1 MSQICQYLWRGITL
15 DQTGRETYDRRHK
28 TRVLC
33 DNLWG
38 KLPPVWNYDGSST
51 RQASTEN
58 SAVHII
64 PMKNYGHPNKVL
76 RDKGA
81 MLTLCATSLPNDTI
95 MATAEKIGLNKKD
108 LMLGF
113 ELECFMIDKLTCL
126 PVGFVQGCDQCTDHY
141 CSTSNKFV
149 DPRVQRFLDEVLETG
164 LAMGIALTGH
174 NVEVAYG
181 QIELQVCDNAINAC
195 HDLEV
200 LKYLME
206 YIGNKLEYNIYIDYT
221 CKPLGPNHNGS
232 GMHTNFSNSEMRKK
246 NDMELTRSIVER
258 LGTGHA
264 DAMKIY
270 GFDNEHRLTGKH
282 ETSSYTEFT
291 FAVASRAVS
300 VRLQTK
306 YIKETNQ
313 IVEDATYA
321 EDRRPNPTADQYLIA
336 DHIYE
341 YVCVRE

>member
-1 MSQICQYLWRGITL
+1 MIGTICQYLWRGVTL
-15 DQTGRETYDRRHK
+15 DHKGRETYDRRHK
-28 TRVLC
+28 TRVLY
-33 DNLWG
+33 G
-38 KLPPVWNYDGSST
+38 YASIHPPIWNYDGSST
-51 RQASTEN
+51 RQAPTEN

-64 PMKNYGHPNKVL
+64 PMKTYGHPDKAL
-76 RDKGA
+76 REKGA
-81 MLTLCATSLPNDTI
+81 ILTLCATSLPNDTI
-95 MATAEKIGLNKKD
+95 IATVKKIGQNKKS

-113 ELECFMIDKLTCL
+113 ELECFMIDNITGL
-126 PVGFVQGCDQCTDHY
+126 PVGFDSTHDQCTDHY
-141 CSTSNKFV
+141 CSTSQVVNY
-149 DPRVQRFLDEVLETG
+149 RVQNFLDEVMETG
-164 LAMGIALTGH
+164 LAMGIKLTGN

-181 QIELQVCDNAINAC
+181 QIEFQVCDLAIDAC

-200 LKYLME
+200 LKYVME
-206 YIGNKLEYNIYIDYT
+206 YVGKKPEYNISIDYK
-221 CKPLGPNHNGS
+221 CKPLGPHHNGS
-232 GMHTNFSNSEMRKK
+232 GMHTNFSNKEMREK

-270 GFDNEHRLTGKH
+270 GFDNEDRLTGKH

-291 FAVASRAVS
+291 YAVASRAVS

-313 IVEDATYA
+313 IEKDATYA
-321 EDRRPNPTADQYLIA
+321 EDRRPNPSADQYLIA

-341 YVCVRE
+341 YVCVKE